1 MGALR
6 FDTPTYTMGMCVITI
21 TWWPCA
27 CKLISP
33 LHNCTCDKSD
43 GCSVINAFLLW
54 DEAHWIHDNE
64 HHDCQNLSVRT
75 CWIDSERWCTN
86 IIQSSLWLNYSLIG
100 PIVSTTRVSEVYHII
115 YISLDPVTTCVFP
128 HKWLARPI
136 RFCWLSTTCWISA
149 SRLHI
154 NTQLLHSLR
163 LFSMISV
170 SDCPCIN
177 RNRTTETD

>member
-100 PIVSTTRVSEVYHII
+100 PIVSTTRVSEVYHI
-115 YISLDPVTTCVFP
+115 YLSWPCNHVCFSPQMTSTSDPLLLTFNDVLNISLT
-128 HKWLARPI
+128 LAYKYSTLAQLTIIFYDIGER
-136 RFCWLSTTCWISA
+136 LS
-149 SRLHI
+149 
-154 NTQLLHSLR
+154 
-163 LFSMISV
+163 MY
-170 SDCPCIN
+170 
-177 RNRTTETD
+177 